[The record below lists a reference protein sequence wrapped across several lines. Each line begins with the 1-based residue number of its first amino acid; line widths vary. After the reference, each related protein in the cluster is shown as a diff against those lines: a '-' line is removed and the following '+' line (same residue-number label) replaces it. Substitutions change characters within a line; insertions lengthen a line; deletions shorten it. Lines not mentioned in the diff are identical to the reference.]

1 MTKLL
6 TRELVAEQAAIVEAP
21 KPPHEV
27 DRTFELPKGLYVA
40 TVALYLGFLAVMATG
55 LSTPGLIIPMA
66 IFTLFVVAG
75 FGVPAI
81 WTRLAPATASRP
93 MSYAKLRR
101 EGISTLTGRLTA
113 RDASVQMLILPVIIF
128 CWGVTTVTIAA
139 LVR

>member
-1 MTKLL
+1 MSKHL
-6 TRELVAEQAAIVEAP
+6 TRELVAEQAAIVAAP
-21 KPPHEV
+21 KPRHEV
-27 DRTFELPKGLYVA
+27 DRTFELPKGLYAA

-55 LSTPGLIIPMA
+55 LSSPGLIIPMA

-81 WTRLAPATASRP
+81 WARLEPAPRSRP
-93 MSYAKLRR
+93 MSFARLRR
-101 EGISTLTGRLTA
+101 DGIVTLTGRLTA

-139 LVR
+139 LVH

>member
-1 MTKLL
+1 MSKHFI
-6 TRELVAEQAAIVEAP
+6 REFVAKQAAIVDAP
-21 KPPHEV
+21 KQRHEV
-27 DRTFELPKGLYVA
+27 DRTFELPKGLYAA

-81 WTRLAPATASRP
+81 WARLDPPTASKPISFAR
-93 MSYAKLRR
+93 LRR
-101 EGISTLTGRLTA
+101 DGIQTLTGRLSA
-113 RDASVQMLILPVIIF
+113 KDATVQMLILPVIIF